1 MPRRAAA
8 GEAATPGA
16 EHSSAGAQ
24 NEPSSRQYTR
34 GAEHGSQRRVH
45 DRGAGPGSKRATPHG
60 EAAGGAATPG
70 AKHRSAG
77 ARNAPTSRWDTREA
91 ERGSRRRRG
100 ASVRHADPESPAI
113 HPPSVLPTPL
123 APRCPAGRRTT
134 HTHKR
139 TGCEVQ
145 SLAQPIRRT
154 QRCSGRW
161 CRPRQ
166 CTRAPR
172 AAAPLGTPSA
182 APPAR
187 RRSAQL
193 APLGVRACATTNEI
207 LASRSS

>member
-24 NEPSSRQYTR
+24 HAPSSRQYTR

-134 HTHKR
+134 KKNRMRGAVPRSAYQADTAMFR
-139 TGCEVQ
+139 
-145 SLAQPIRRT
+145 SLVSAQAVYRGAEGGGAARDTFRGAAGAAP
-154 QRCSGRW
+154 QRAA
-161 CRPRQ
+161 
-166 CTRAPR
+166 RAPR
-172 AAAPLGTPSA
+172 GT
-182 APPAR
+182 
-187 RRSAQL
+187 
-193 APLGVRACATTNEI
+193 GVRHHE
-207 LASRSS
+207 

>member
-24 NEPSSRQYTR
+24 NAPSSRQYTR

-134 HTHKR
+134 HTHTKK
-139 TGCEVQ
+139 EQ
-145 SLAQPIRRT
+145 DA
-154 QRCSGRW
+154 RCSPSLSLSGGHSDVQVAGVGPGGVPGR
-161 CRPRQ
+161 RGR
-166 CTRAPR
+166 
-172 AAAPLGTPSA
+172 
-182 APPAR
+182 R
-187 RRSAQL
+187 RRSGHLPRRRRRGA
-193 APLGVRACATTNEI
+193 AA
-207 LASRSS
+207 RSSRP